1 MWIVRMMKAIA
12 VSNELHQFLA
22 RVKIKGGSKLTP
34 AMFLDYLIFGMDA
47 ESRNEVV
54 MAVIEKAKR
63 DGVLPIEI
71 AQKVKDS
78 MVG

>member
-1 MWIVRMMKAIA
+1 MKAIA

-34 AMFLDYLIFGMDA
+34 AIFLDYLVFGMDNA
-47 ESRNEVV
+47 SRTEVV
-54 MAVIEKAKR
+54 MAIIEKAKK
-63 DGVLPIEI
+63 DGILPIEI
-71 AQKVKDS
+71 AQKVEDS